1 MTCKDCIHH
10 CICNEHER
18 VMLTIDNLYEL
29 MYQEGVDMSCKHFR
43 NKADFVEVVRCK
55 DCQYFTE
62 GMAVGMCKRIEDKP
76 IIPCRFDH
84 FCSYGERR
92 KDAD

>member
-1 MTCKDCIHH
+1 MTKCGDCIYYP
-10 CICNEHER
+10 ICEQWVEESE
-18 VMLTIDNLYEL
+18 TFPEI
-29 MYQEGVDMSCKHFR
+29 EGGCKVF
-43 NKADFVEVVRCK
+43 KSKSDFVEVVRCK

-92 KDAD
+92 KENE